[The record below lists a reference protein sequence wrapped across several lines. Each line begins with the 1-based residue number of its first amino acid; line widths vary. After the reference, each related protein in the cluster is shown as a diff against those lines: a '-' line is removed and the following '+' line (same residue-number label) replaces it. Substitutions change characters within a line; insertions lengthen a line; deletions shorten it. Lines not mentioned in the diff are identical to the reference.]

1 MDTYEGKCKT
11 KNSDSNK
18 HIKHIY
24 TYFEIERKK
33 KIVFIAVN
41 TCFCCWCNYDKNS
54 KYILKKKKQ

>member
-33 KIVFIAVN
+33 KIMY
-41 TCFCCWCNYDKNS
+41 TLLYSC
-54 KYILKKKKQ
+54 KYMFLLLVQLR